1 LDDILHSFIEKTFF
15 FRVRKTVLCV
25 VVVAYVFQTSV
36 HHGFEYGAKN
46 QCIEMS
52 SITQKL
58 TQNYLFQLKL
68 ILGCT
73 LIHQCWSPPTV
84 KTLPP
89 QASVSCSA
97 SSQGTENLIVCP
109 CYDNSHSTPLHLM
122 PAPFSEMLANLNSAD
137 SYTSFCFPKLNPTT
151 NFEQNWQF
159 FALTK
164 EINCLIYF

>member
-15 FRVRKTVLCV
+15 FLVRKTVLCV
-25 VVVAYVFQTSV
+25 VVVVAYVFQTRV

-46 QCIEMS
+46 KCIEMS

-68 ILGCT
+68 ILGCI

-84 KTLPP
+84 KTLRA

-97 SSQGTENLIVCP
+97 LSQGIENLIVCP
-109 CYDNSHSTPLHLM
+109 CYDDSHSTP
-122 PAPFSEMLANLNSAD
+122 PNAGTIFR
-137 SYTSFCFPKLNPTT
+137 NPC
-151 NFEQNWQF
+151 QSQ
-159 FALTK
+159 
-164 EINCLIYF
+164 

>member
-1 LDDILHSFIEKTFF
+1 MEFLFAFLCWWRSLDDILHSFIEKTFF

-25 VVVAYVFQTSV
+25 VVAYVFQTRV

-46 QCIEMS
+46 ECIEMS

-68 ILGCT
+68 ILGCI

-84 KTLPP
+84 KTLP
-89 QASVSCSA
+89 
-97 SSQGTENLIVCP
+97 
-109 CYDNSHSTPLHLM
+109 
-122 PAPFSEMLANLNSAD
+122 
-137 SYTSFCFPKLNPTT
+137 KLNPTT
-151 NFEQNWQF
+151 NFAQNWQF